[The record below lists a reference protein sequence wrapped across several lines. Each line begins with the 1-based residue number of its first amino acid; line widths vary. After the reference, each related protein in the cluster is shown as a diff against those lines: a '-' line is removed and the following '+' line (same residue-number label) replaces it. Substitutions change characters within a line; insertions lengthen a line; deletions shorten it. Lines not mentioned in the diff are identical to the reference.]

1 MTTCASVL
9 TKLQEAADPVTTM
22 RQLVLAHGG
31 HWYDPEHTKGLFEI
45 QLMGLV
51 GIGPSV
57 GAAVDDWLIQAKDV
71 AVEGA
76 GAP

>member
-1 MTTCASVL
+1 MNMIASAL
-9 TKLQEAADPVTTM
+9 TKLQEASDPVGTM
-22 RQLVLAHGG
+22 RELVLARDG
-31 HWYDPEHTKGLFEI
+31 HWCDSENVNGLFEV
-45 QLMGLV
+45 QLMGLA

-57 GAAVDDWLIQAKDV
+57 AAAIDDWLIQAKDV